1 MAKPRSRNYSPV
13 AREAAALMG
22 AMIRAARLNR
32 KMTSAELAERTGVS
46 RGLVA
51 RVENGDMGSAIGAF
65 FEMAAVLGV
74 PLFEA
79 EPARLTEQLNQARSV
94 KALMPKRAFQSTM
107 KVDDD
112 F

>member
-13 AREAAALMG
+13 AREAAALIG
-22 AMIRAARLNR
+22 AMIRTARLNR
-32 KMTSAELAERTGVS
+32 KMTLAELAERTGVA

-51 RVENGDMGSAIGAF
+51 RVENGDMGSAIGAV

-79 EPARLTEQLNQARSV
+79 EPTRLTERLDQAKSV
-94 KALMPKRAFQSTM
+94 NALMPKRAFQSAV